1 MSEEEQVNLLQRE
14 TDLLDRFTRRINQQN
29 TFAKRITDWWKPLG
43 ILVLIITLW
52 TKMNSRV
59 ETLEVVVSAHQ
70 LDNDIHAN
78 NDSKKLLILS
88 ETKELRDTLNGMSAN
103 QIRLIQ
109 SVDSLKEEVQAL
121 KKTMLPN

>member
-1 MSEEEQVNLLQRE
+1 VSEEEQVNLLQRE